1 VALPG
6 SGLGTAKQE
15 SSLNKSSQLRLAM
28 QGDAPVQCVGAH
40 NGLGAKLAEEAGF
53 DAVWASGLEIST
65 AACVPDANIL
75 TMTQFLAAAV
85 EMDHATRLPVVS
97 DCDTGFGNS
106 NNVIHMVKCYEA
118 AGIAAVCMEDKLFPK
133 VNSFVPGRQQLAPI
147 AEFVGKIMAA
157 KNAQRTEEFMV
168 VARVEALIAGW
179 GHDEAITR
187 AEAYR
192 RAGADA
198 ILIHSKQRTPEEITA
213 FLEEWDH
220 RGPIAVVPTTYPQ
233 ITASELKAAGASLVI
248 YANHGLRAGIGAVTE
263 TFARILKDEGTMNLA
278 NELVPMMRVFE
289 IQGMVRMKEQE
300 KEFLRTGAK
309 PVRVVIPAGGDI
321 DLPEDLAALV
331 TANGPRAMLDL
342 YGKPMVERQLDAFAL
357 GGVQDVALVG
367 PFERKDIPVENLEVV
382 HCESTSMLDTVHAG
396 LAACPPRSGGA
407 TLICYSDILFGK
419 QVVDRIVGCDAEVGI
434 LVDQSF
440 REGGRS
446 TTKALDYV
454 FTEPA
459 PAPGRLLDLD
469 RRYIVQEVG
478 KHIDSRE
485 ANFEFIGLMSLDE
498 TGYAMF
504 MKRYDQWKVERAGK
518 PFGHAKTFEQATLTD
533 FLQELADS
541 GQTVTAVVQDRG
553 WLEVHDFDDYRAA
566 IKQLSGAADR

>member
-1 VALPG
+1 VH
-6 SGLGTAKQE
+6 
-15 SSLNKSSQLRLAM
+15 KSSQLRQAM
-28 QGDAPVQCVGAH
+28 QGDVPVQCIGAH
-40 NGLGAKLAEEAGF
+40 NGLGARLAEEAGF

-75 TMTQFLAAAV
+75 TMTQFLEAAV
-85 EMDHATRLPVVS
+85 EMDHATRLPVIS

-106 NNVIHMVKCYEA
+106 NNVIHMVKSYEA

-133 VNSFVPGRQQLAPI
+133 VNSFVPGRQELAPI

-157 KNAQRTEEFMV
+157 KNAQRTSDFMV
-168 VARVEALIAGW
+168 IARVEALIAGW
-179 GHDEAITR
+179 GHDEAMTR

-198 ILIHSKQRTPEEITA
+198 ILIHSKQRTPDEIMA
-213 FLEEWDH
+213 FLKEWDH
-220 RGPIAVVPTTYPQ
+220 RSPVVVVPTTYPQ
-233 ITASELKAAGASLVI
+233 LTATELKAAGANIVI
-248 YANHGLRAGIGAVTE
+248 YANHGLRAGIGAVTD
-263 TFARILKDEGTMNLA
+263 TFARILKDEGTMNVVE
-278 NELVPMMRVFE
+278 ELVPMMRVFE

-331 TANGPRAMLDL
+331 TSNGPRAMLDL

-367 PFERKDIPVENLEVV
+367 PFERTDIPVDNVEVV
-382 HCESTSMLDTVHAG
+382 HSESHSMLDTVHAG
-396 LAACPPRSGGA
+396 LVACPPEPGGS

-419 QVVDRIVGCDAEVGI
+419 QVVDRIVGCDAEIGI
-434 LVDQSF
+434 LVDRSF
-440 REGGRS
+440 TEGGRS

-459 PAPGRLLDLD
+459 PADGRLLDLD
-469 RRYIVQEVG
+469 RRYTVQDVG
-478 KHIDSRE
+478 KHIDPRE
-485 ANFEFIGLMSLDE
+485 AHFEFIGLMSLDE
-498 TGYAMF
+498 AGYATF

-518 PFGHAKTFEQATLTD
+518 AFGHAKTFEQATLTD
-533 FLQELADS
+533 FLQELADA
-541 GQTVTAVVQDRG
+541 GQAITAVVQDRG

-566 IKQLSGAADR
+566 IEQLSGESEA